1 MSGADSNPD
10 IKPSL
15 TDAEISRFIAL
26 IDVDR
31 LRSYNY
37 TEDEKSRLTAL
48 FDFNNITE
56 DEIFRIVTLFD
67 PDLVNPAT
75 LTVFMIFFS
84 SMFLFSVGAVLHVT
98 YENLKKL
105 VSFAY
110 NAAQKKKVQ
119 LSERCIS
126 LSRYSRTP
134 DLKGLKDIG
143 ETYFAE
149 TCTVFRQ
156 ESQDNFK

>member
-98 YENLKKL
+98 YE
-105 VSFAY
+105 
-110 NAAQKKKVQ
+110 KKKVQ

-126 LSRYSRTP
+126 LSRYSRTL

>member
-1 MSGADSNPD
+1 MSGADSDPD

-15 TDAEISRFIAL
+15 TDAEISRFIGL
-26 IDVDR
+26 VDIDR
-31 LRSYNY
+31 LRSYNF
-37 TEDEKSRLTAL
+37 TEDDKSR
-48 FDFNNITE
+48 
-56 DEIFRIVTLFD
+56 IVALFD
-67 PDLVNPAT
+67 PDSAIPEKRIAL
-75 LTVFMIFFS
+75 MIGMSIMSPFYAGFGLHCIYKVLKD
-84 SMFLFSVGAVLHVT
+84 FLP
-98 YENLKKL
+98 
-105 VSFAY
+105 FAY
-110 NAAQKKKVQ
+110 NGINIAAQKKQAQ

-149 TCTVFRQ
+149 TYTVFRQ